1 MNTNMVIALTA
12 IVAFIIAIIISVIIA
27 WKRTR
32 PTNPT
37 INVKPFVK
45 RDPNLEKDLSIDDVV
60 RYL

>member
-1 MNTNMVIALTA
+1 MAIVLMA

-27 WKRTR
+27 RKRTR

-45 RDPNLEKDLSIDDVV
+45 RDPNLEKDLSLDDVV